1 MSKRSESFDKRFDE
15 LSRVYSDPVEILFKI
30 ASGVISMGPDFI
42 NEEGEPVYMPVPLS
56 DRRAAASD
64 LCSYRY
70 SKRKAIE
77 IADTDGNEG
86 FSFVMIAPGQ
96 KPAKPLPGPDKV
108 ATTPLEPQRA
118 TVSGKALPIDYI
130 PAAAEFA

>member
-15 LSRVYSDPVEILFKI
+15 LSRVYSDPVEVLFKI

-77 IADTDGNEG
+77 IADSDGNEG

-96 KPAKPLPGPDKV
+96 KPFSQQDHVLSVNGPG
-108 ATTPLEPQRA
+108 AILFR
-118 TVSGKALPIDYI
+118 SGFGPV
-130 PAAAEFA
+130 